1 MKLCVIDDSKPFLD
15 VFINEIQVIGEE
27 LGLKMNIQAFDK
39 YTPDIQSFD
48 LYFIDIEMPDIDGF
62 PAARMISDINKKIVY
77 TTGNEAHYI
86 ETFQNAVYDFVRKHH
101 LHEDITRVIKRYVTE
116 SKNYIEVKI
125 SGKSIRVSTA
135 SIISITVSKND
146 ILLKTAKMDIK
157 IRRTLK
163 ELLQNS
169 CIQQQ
174 FMQVNRSQLINI
186 SYVDSISKN
195 TIVLKDQSKMYI
207 SRNYKNKCLEQYYQH
222 MMR

>member
-62 PAARMISDINKKIVY
+62 TAARMISDINKKIVY

-146 ILLKTAKMDIK
+146 ILLKTAKMETKTIK
-157 IRRTLK
+157 QT
-163 ELLQNS
+163 
-169 CIQQQ
+169 
-174 FMQVNRSQLINI
+174 
-186 SYVDSISKN
+186 
-195 TIVLKDQSKMYI
+195 
-207 SRNYKNKCLEQYYQH
+207 
-222 MMR
+222 

>member
-62 PAARMISDINKKIVY
+62 TAAKMICDINKKIVY
-77 TTGNEAHYI
+77 TTGIEAHYI
-86 ETFQNAVYDFVRKHH
+86 ETFQNTVYDFVRKHH

-116 SKNYIEVKI
+116 SRNYIEVKV
-125 SGKSIRVSTA
+125 SGKRIRVLGS

-157 IRRTLK
+157 IRMTLK
-163 ELLQNS
+163 ELLKNR

-174 FMQVNRSQLINI
+174 FIQINRSQLINF
-186 SYVDSISKN
+186 SYVDIISKN

-207 SRNYKNKCLEQYYQH
+207 SRNYKNKCLELYYQY